1 MTFLAFGLMDAGD
14 LFVHSIRIYLI
25 AARKLGQTQ
34 KWTINGYL
42 EAQIIE
48 ESLALNLQI
57 STLQHSLNF

>member
-42 EAQIIE
+42 EAQITE
-48 ESLALNLQI
+48 ESLALNL
-57 STLQHSLNF
+57 